1 MKRRYS
7 GFTLVEL
14 LVVIGIIA
22 LLISMLLPALGRV
35 RKQAA
40 QTQCLSNMRQ
50 IGIAIQAYAGA
61 NKQALLPTLV
71 WNTGQV
77 SPNHSLTG
85 TTLGTDDNWMFLLV
99 ASKFITD
106 PRIATNAG
114 PTASSNTVLVCPSV
128 REVLKDTNLGNLI
141 GQRITTANDGFE
153 RRLSNHV
160 QSGLIVDV
168 GYGYNGS
175 VYSTANVGSDTGALT
190 NAIGLAVVYNGP
202 KVPSRKITQ
211 IRKPAEVV
219 IVYDGTAY
227 APFTK
232 PERVTGAR
240 HGKWLPE
247 KPLTSG
253 STNLLFVDGHAE
265 AANRSDLPQSY
276 NEFMGTR
283 AQMRNQKYIWCMNQ
297 MK

>member
-1 MKRRYS
+1 MKAEKRYE

-22 LLISMLLPALGRV
+22 LLISMLLPALGKV

-50 IGIAIQAYAGA
+50 IGLAIQGYASA
-61 NKQALLPTLV
+61 NQQNLLPTLI
-71 WNTGQV
+71 WNTGIASANQP
-77 SPNHSLTG
+77 SP
-85 TTLGTDDNWMFLLV
+85 GTDDNWMFMLV

-106 PRIATNAG
+106 PRISITAQ
-114 PTASSNTVLVCPSV
+114 PTATSNTVLVCPSV
-128 REVLKDTNLGNLI
+128 RETLKDTNIASLAGAKV
-141 GQRITTANDGFE
+141 TTANDGFE
-153 RRLSNHV
+153 RRVSNHV
-160 QSGLIVDV
+160 QPGLIVDV

-175 VYSTANVGSDTGALT
+175 VYSTSNVGSDLKPMKD
-190 NAIGLAVVYNGP
+190 AIGLAVVYNGT

-211 IRKPAEVV
+211 IRKPAETV
-219 IVYDGTAY
+219 IVFDGTAY

-247 KPLTSG
+247 KPLASG
-253 STNLLFVDGHAE
+253 ITNLLFIDGHAE
-265 AANRSDLPQSY
+265 SANRSDLPQMY
-276 NEFMGTR
+276 VEFMGIR
-283 AQMRNQKYIWCMNQ
+283 QPMQSSKYIWCMSQ
-297 MK
+297 MY